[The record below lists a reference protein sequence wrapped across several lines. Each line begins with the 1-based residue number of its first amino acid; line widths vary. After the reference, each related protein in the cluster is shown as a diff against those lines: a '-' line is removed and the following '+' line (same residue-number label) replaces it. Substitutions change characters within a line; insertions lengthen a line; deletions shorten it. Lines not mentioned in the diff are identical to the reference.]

1 MASTD
6 PKRDAIR
13 RVPLFARLGGS
24 QLDEV
29 ARLADEVD
37 VPAGRVLMREGAVGD
52 EFFVILEGQVQVD
65 RGGTLARTLG
75 PGDFLGEISL
85 IDHGPRSATATCGT
99 ACHLLVLAHREFN
112 TLLADFPDI
121 ERQILIALAERVRM
135 LDPRP
140 VD

>member
-13 RVPLFARLGGS
+13 RVPMFARLGDR
-24 QLDEV
+24 QLEEI

-37 VPAGRVLMREGAVGD
+37 VPAGRVLMREGATGD
-52 EFFVILEGQVQVD
+52 EFLVILEGQVSVD
-65 RGGTLARTLG
+65 RGGSLVRALG

-99 ACHLLVLAHREFN
+99 ACRLLVLAHREFN

-121 ERQILIALAERVRM
+121 ERQILVALAERVRT
-135 LDPRP
+135 LDSQG
-140 VD
+140 VH